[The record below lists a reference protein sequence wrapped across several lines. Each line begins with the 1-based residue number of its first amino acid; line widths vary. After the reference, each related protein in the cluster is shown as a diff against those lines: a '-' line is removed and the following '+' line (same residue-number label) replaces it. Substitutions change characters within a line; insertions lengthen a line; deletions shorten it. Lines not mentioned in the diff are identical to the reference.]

1 MKKTLA
7 LLLMAVMLLSFSL
20 PALAEGD
27 PSLVGGELKVGMVG
41 APYAL
46 NGWIS
51 NDLNSAL
58 LANILYPSL
67 LVFNEN
73 AQKVPYILTGY
84 SSSDDLK
91 TWTAT
96 IHDGL
101 FWHDGVKFTAEDLA
115 FTAEYCA
122 THDVNFGSDYSAN
135 IESADATDEWT
146 VVYNLKEPQ
155 VDFMS
160 VIGYWVDI
168 MPKHLLE
175 GVEDFATA
183 DVPTIGFGPF
193 KLDEFSK
200 GEYYKFSRVP
210 NWALANGGVGAYLEG
225 FTVRIYTDPNSL
237 MLAIKSGEVDCG
249 TNALNVAIQQQLS
262 AEPDKYGLFKV
273 NSLGYGY
280 FSFNYVNNPLLA
292 DQAVRKAIAQT
303 IDRDALVNIA
313 IQGGGV
319 PMYNPIS
326 PVYTAM
332 VEGAATFPA
341 FDLDAARATLEAA
354 GYVDSNGDGVR
365 EKDGK
370 RLAFTLTCRNNTN
383 NIDAIANIFKA
394 NCAEVGIDITLSIV
408 EPATYTEVVTKGK
421 TYEMN
426 YIEWGVIDDVDTGLD
441 AVYHSAATLNFM
453 QYKNEAMDAILEGV
467 KTEPD
472 FNKRREMMLEFQKL
486 FVEELPSV
494 NVLVRTNAY
503 GFSKQNFEG
512 WNATPG
518 LYGVTDVKDLVR
530 VHQIKK

>member
-1 MKKTLA
+1 MKKTLT

-27 PSLVGGELKVGMVG
+27 AALIGGELKVGMVG
-41 APYAL
+41 APYAM

-58 LANILYPSL
+58 IANILYPSL

-73 AQKVPYILTGY
+73 AQKVPFILESYESTE
-84 SSSDDLK
+84 DLK
-91 TWTAT
+91 TWTAK

-115 FTAEYCA
+115 FTAVYCA
-122 THDVNFGSDYSAN
+122 THDVNFGSDYYAN
-135 IESADATDEWT
+135 VETAEALDELT
-146 VVYNLKEPQ
+146 VKYTLKEPQ
-155 VDFMS
+155 VDFMT
-160 VIGYWVDI
+160 VMGYWVDI
-168 MPKHLLE
+168 MPKHLIE

-183 DVPTIGFGPF
+183 EIPTIGFGPF

-210 NWALANGGVGAYLEG
+210 NWALANGGLGAYLEG
-225 FTVRIYTDPNSL
+225 FTIRIYTDPNSL

-249 TNALNVAIQQQLS
+249 TNALNVAIQQQLES
-262 AEPDKYGLFKV
+262 EPDNFGLVKV

-280 FSFNYVNNPLLA
+280 FSFNYKNNPLLA
-292 DQAVRKAIAQT
+292 DQAVRKAVAQT

-319 PMYNPIS
+319 PMNSPIS

-341 FDLDAARATLEAA
+341 FDLEAAKATLEGA
-354 GYVDSNGDGVR
+354 GYVDSNNDGVR

-370 RLAFTLTCRNNTN
+370 PLAFTLTCRNNTN

-408 EPATYTEVVTKGK
+408 EPATYVEIVTKGM

-441 AVYHSAATLNFM
+441 AVYHSEATLNFM

-472 FNKRREMMLEFQKL
+472 FEVRREMMLEFQKL

-518 LYGVTDVKDLVR
+518 LYGVCDVKDLVG
-530 VHQIKK
+530 VHLIKK